1 MEICTSYRTSVTQ
14 VSYSRLIFNTDIE
27 SSGSTV
33 INSGNLQSG
42 FWSSI
47 NLNTLVGVNPSP
59 MIGLNAINA
68 SSTAVDIEW
77 DLIHLNATG
86 EPTFYWMSIGYWY
99 IYIRICNTM
108 SDLYLNISDGLCYP
122 CPNGQYADSTTV
134 QCESCNWICATCSIS
149 ATNCTSCNT
158 GRFFYP
164 SGTTCNCLSPFVLN
178 GQVCNCRSGQYQTT
192 IMGTPTCSP
201 CSSNC

>member
-108 SDLYLNISDGLCYP
+108 CNAKAAIGSVLLVVFLQLTAPPATQEDFSIP
-122 CPNGQYADSTTV
+122 QV
-134 QCESCNWICATCSIS
+134 QLAT
-149 ATNCTSCNT
+149 A
-158 GRFFYP
+158 
-164 SGTTCNCLSPFVLN
+164 
-178 GQVCNCRSGQYQTT
+178 
-192 IMGTPTCSP
+192 
-201 CSSNC
+201 